1 MKFDTPGWFSIV
13 AVAMSP
19 RKEANGVKT
28 WPNGSVRVRFQVN
41 SADMREYSPGIPR
54 SRQLAG
60 VIAIG
65 LAVVGRHRLL
75 LIALL
80 LIASNS
86 ADWRLRFVTFAL
98 YDSSPPRTGCPKV

>member
-1 MKFDTPGWFSIV
+1 MF

-19 RKEANGVKT
+19 RSEANGVNT
-28 WPNGSVRVRFQVN
+28 WPNGSMRVRFHVN
-41 SADMREYSPGIPR
+41 SAERREYSPGMPR

-86 ADWRLRFVTFAL
+86 ADCRLRFVRLAL
-98 YDSSPPRTGCPKV
+98 NDSSPPRTGCPNT

>member
-1 MKFDTPGWFSIV
+1 MV

-19 RKEANGVKT
+19 RSLANGVKT
-28 WPNGSVRVRFQVN
+28 WPNGSVRVRFHVN
-41 SADMREYSPGIPR
+41 SADRREYSPGMPR

-80 LIASNS
+80 PIASNS
-86 ADWRLRFVTFAL
+86 ADCRLRFVRLAL
-98 YDSSPPRTGCPKV
+98 KDSSPPRIGCPNT